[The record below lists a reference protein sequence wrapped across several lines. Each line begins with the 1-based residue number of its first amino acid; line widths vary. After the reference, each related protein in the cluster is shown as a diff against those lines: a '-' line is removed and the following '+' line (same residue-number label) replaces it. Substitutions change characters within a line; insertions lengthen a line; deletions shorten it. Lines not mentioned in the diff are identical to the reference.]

1 MTNAR
6 KWMIGF
12 GTLMA
17 AWLLIGMLTC
27 GGCSHEPGS
36 YLRPVDA
43 VALSQLTPAED
54 RELAVYSKNHAN
66 LYDLRIHSIETCP
79 ILTYPPH
86 YFLLHD
92 KPGYGRWLLDFYREK
107 HNEECNLPWRH
118 CTCEAE
124 LAQPTTQKA
133 KP

>member
-1 MTNAR
+1 MRAIA
-6 KWMIGF
+6 IG
-12 GTLMA
+12 LI
-17 AWLLIGMLTC
+17 LLATFC
-27 GGCSHEPGS
+27 GCSHDAGS
-36 YLRPVDA
+36 YLRPVDP
-43 VALSQLTPAED
+43 VALSQLTPEQD

-92 KPGYGRWLLDFYREK
+92 KPGYGKWLLDFYHEK
-107 HNEECNLPWRH
+107 HNEEVALPWRH

-124 LAQPTTQKA
+124 LAAPAAPTQKV